1 MPATPPHPTAAIG
14 VTDAA
19 RAVLDCPEP
28 MGKVHLAYECGRS
41 VAAGI
46 ITEIGP
52 PAAPHRPARPDR
64 PQLLAPKHMPRRRA
78 AGSRTGRI
86 ALYHALAHIELN
98 AIDLAFD
105 LIARFADPALPWAF
119 YADWAR
125 IGAEEAHHFELL
137 NNRLAALDTAYGDLP
152 AHDGLWE
159 AASETADDLLARLAV
174 VPLVLEARGLDVTP
188 GMITRLRGH
197 GDGEGTA
204 VLELILKEEIR
215 HVAAGWRWFRWVAEG
230 RGLDARDTWVGLVR
244 ARFKG
249 QIKPPFNQ
257 AARVAA
263 GFDADWSVLALSPV
277 STEEQVYR

>member
-1 MPATPPHPTAAIG
+1 
-14 VTDAA
+14 
-19 RAVLDCPEP
+19 
-28 MGKVHLAYECGRS
+28 

-46 ITEIGP
+46 ITEIGL
-52 PAAPHRPARPDR
+52 PAAPHRPARPLL
-64 PQLLAPKHMPRRRA
+64 PQLLAPKHMPPRRA
-78 AGSRTGRI
+78 GGSRAGRI

-105 LIARFADPALPWAF
+105 LIARFADPSLPWAC

-137 NNRLAALDTAYGDLP
+137 NHRLGALGTAYGDLP

-188 GMITRLRGH
+188 NMITRLRGH
-197 GDGEGTA
+197 GDGEGTT

-230 RGLDARDTWVGLVR
+230 RGLDTRDTWVRLVR

-257 AARVAA
+257 AARMAA
-263 GFDADWSVLALSPV
+263 GFDAGWSAVALSPV
-277 STEEQVYR
+277 SEEEKVHP

>member
-1 MPATPPHPTAAIG
+1 MPATPLHSTAAIS

-19 RAVLDCPEP
+19 RTVLDCPEP
-28 MGKVHLAYECGRS
+28 MGKVRHARACWRS
-41 VAAGI
+41 VAAGV
-46 ITEIGP
+46 ITEIGL
-52 PAAPHRPARPDR
+52 PAAPSRPARPCR
-64 PQLLAPKHMPRRRA
+64 PRLLAPKHMPRRRA
-78 AGSRTGRI
+78 AGSRAGRI

-125 IGAEEAHHFELL
+125 IGAEEAGHFELL
-137 NNRLAALDTAYGDLP
+137 NDRLKAFGAAYGDLP
-152 AHDGLWE
+152 AHGGLWE

-204 VLELILKEEIR
+204 VLELILEEEIR
-215 HVAAGWRWFRWVAEG
+215 HVAAGWHWFRWVAER
-230 RGLDARDTWVGLVR
+230 RGLDAPAAWARLVR

-249 QIKPPFNQ
+249 EIKPPFND
-257 AARVAA
+257 AARAAA
-263 GFDADWSVLALSPV
+263 GFDADWSVLVSSPV
-277 STEEQVYR
+277 TAAEPVRP